1 MFRRIIVKTSFDKGW
16 LDWIASNIKRD
27 CDRDEMYSIL
37 VANDFCPELVKNH
50 LHFEKQNLSTVS
62 PIVDKTNVSA
72 NKARQSFCQPTQGGD
87 NNEGIYLANAEKIDT
102 NRKLELFKI
111 DNFLSAQECV
121 ELLTVI
127 RGSLRESTIT
137 NKSGTLKNYR
147 TSKTCDLSLLNHPLV
162 NDIDQRICNTLGF
175 NASYSEPI
183 QAQWYN
189 KNQEFKPHTDYFE
202 PNSKEF
208 DLHAKV
214 RGQRTWTFMIYLNN
228 TLAGGAT
235 EFIRVNKAFSPKR
248 GRAVIWNSLT
258 VEDKENIESMHCGS
272 PVEDGFKVIIT
283 KWFRLKGQGI
293 RYTKEPNEY
302 LPSYTDEGFFRSK
315 LPETLFKKIYGFY
328 QSYASKV
335 LSNEEITLSE
345 NLQKDVQQLLQPL
358 VEAWFGHYL
367 KLSQISGINRYNK
380 GSIIMPYRQDPSTS
394 IVCVVVN
401 VQQMGKYAWPMI
413 ISDHNYRQ
421 HQLELKPGDMIFYE
435 AAKLK
440 CGRPLPFNG
449 EEFADI
455 CLHYQ
460 LS

>member
-1 MFRRIIVKTSFDKGW
+1 
-16 LDWIASNIKRD
+16 
-27 CDRDEMYSIL
+27 
-37 VANDFCPELVKNH
+37 
-50 LHFEKQNLSTVS
+50 
-62 PIVDKTNVSA
+62 
-72 NKARQSFCQPTQGGD
+72 
-87 NNEGIYLANAEKIDT
+87 
-102 NRKLELFKI
+102 
-111 DNFLSAQECV
+111 
-121 ELLTVI
+121 
-127 RGSLRESTIT
+127 
-137 NKSGTLKNYR
+137 
-147 TSKTCDLSLLNHPLV
+147 
-162 NDIDQRICNTLGF
+162 LGF

-272 PVEDGFKVIIT
+272 PVKDGFKVIIT